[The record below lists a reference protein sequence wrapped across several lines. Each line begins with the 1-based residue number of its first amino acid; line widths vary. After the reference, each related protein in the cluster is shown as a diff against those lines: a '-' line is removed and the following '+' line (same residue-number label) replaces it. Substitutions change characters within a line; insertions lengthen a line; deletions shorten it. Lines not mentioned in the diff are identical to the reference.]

1 MFKNF
6 FKAGIVAILASLLLV
21 ACGTDNDN
29 GSQNENGSAKEN
41 GSNDEK
47 IQVVATFS
55 IIHDIINELGGDLVD
70 VHSMVPIGTDPHEYD
85 PLPEDVKKAND
96 ADVLFYNGLN
106 LEGGE
111 DGWFFKLLEDA
122 NASEEHVFELM
133 EGVEPLYL
141 SSEDGSEEEVNPHA
155 FLDPNVV
162 IQMTENARDALIEI
176 DEANKETYEEN
187 AEELLAKLHKLDEE
201 YETKINE
208 IPEDRRIL
216 VTSERAYQYMA
227 KQYGL
232 KEGFIWEI
240 DTDENGTPEQITSLV
255 KFVNENKVP
264 VLFVET
270 NVDKRPMETVS
281 NETGVEIAAEL
292 FSDEL
297 GEPGED
303 GGTVIEFLQHNIDTI
318 YEHLKE

>member
-6 FKAGIVAILASLLLV
+6 LKAGIVTILATLFLV
-21 ACGTDNDN
+21 ACGNDN
-29 GSQNENGSAKEN
+29 EQGNEPTEN
-41 GSNDEK
+41 DQGDADK

-70 VHSMVPIGTDPHEYD
+70 LHSMVPIGTDPHEYD

-106 LEGGE
+106 LEGGKA
-111 DGWFFKLLEDA
+111 GWFFKLLEDA

-141 SSEDGSEEEVNPHA
+141 SSEDGAEKEVNPHA

-162 IQMTENARDALIEI
+162 IQMTENAREALIKV
-176 DEANKETYEEN
+176 DEENKETYEKN
-187 AEELLAKLHKLDEE
+187 AETLLEKLRKLDEE
-201 YETKINE
+201 YETKISE
-208 IPEDRRIL
+208 IPEERRVL

-227 KQYGL
+227 QQYGL
-232 KEGFIWEI
+232 EEGFIWEI

-255 KFVNENKVP
+255 KFVKEKNVP
-264 VLFVET
+264 VLFLET
-270 NVDKRPMETVS
+270 NVDPRPMETVS
-281 NETGVEIAAEL
+281 NETGVEIGAEL

>member
-1 MFKNF
+1 MLKRFL
-6 FKAGIVAILASLLLV
+6 KAGIVTVLATLLLV
-21 ACGTDNDN
+21 ACGNDN
-29 GSQNENGSAKEN
+29 EQSNEQPEN
-41 GSNDEK
+41 NDTDTDK

-122 NASEEHVFELM
+122 NASEEHIFELM

-141 SSEDGSEEEVNPHA
+141 SDGDEEEVNPHA

-162 IQMTENARDALIEI
+162 IQMTENARDALVEI
-176 DEANKETYEEN
+176 DAENKEIYEEN
-187 AEELLAKLHKLDEE
+187 AENLLAKLHELDEE
-201 YETKINE
+201 YETKIGE
-208 IPEDRRIL
+208 IPEERRIL

-232 KEGFIWEI
+232 EEGFIWEI
-240 DTDENGTPEQITSLV
+240 DTDENGTPAQIKSLV
-255 KFVNENKVP
+255 EFVKENDVP
-264 VLFVET
+264 ALFVET

-281 NETGVEIAAEL
+281 NETGVEIVAEL

-303 GGTVIEFLQHNIDTI
+303 GGTVIEFLQHNIDMI

>member
-1 MFKNF
+1 MLKRFL
-6 FKAGIVAILASLLLV
+6 KAGIVTVLATLLLV
-21 ACGTDNDN
+21 ACGNDKESDNEQSENNDASTD
-29 GSQNENGSAKEN
+29 
-41 GSNDEK
+41 K

-133 EGVEPLYL
+133 KGVEPLYL
-141 SSEDGSEEEVNPHA
+141 SDGDEEEVNPHA

-162 IQMTENARDALIEI
+162 IQMTENARDALVEI
-176 DEANKETYEEN
+176 DEENKEVYEDN
-187 AEELLAKLHKLDEE
+187 AENLLAKLHKLDEE
-201 YETKINE
+201 YATKIGE
-208 IPEDRRIL
+208 IPEERRIL

-227 KQYGL
+227 QQYGL
-232 KEGFIWEI
+232 EEGFIWEI
-240 DTDENGTPEQITSLV
+240 DTDENGTPEQIKSLV
-255 KFVNENKVP
+255 EFVKENDVP
-264 VLFVET
+264 ALFVET

-281 NETGVEIAAEL
+281 NETGVEIVAEL

-303 GGTVIEFLQHNIDTI
+303 GGTIIEFLQHNIDTI

>member
-1 MFKNF
+1 MFKRF
-6 FKAGIVAILASLLLV
+6 FKAGIATILAVLLLA
-21 ACGTDNDN
+21 ACSSKNEPDKESTEGNQTDA
-29 GSQNENGSAKEN
+29 G
-41 GSNDEK
+41 K

-55 IIHDIINELGGDLVD
+55 IIHDIIQELGGDFVD

-85 PLPEDVKKAND
+85 PLPEDVKKASD

-111 DGWFFKLLEDA
+111 NGWFFKLLEDT
-122 NASEEHVFELM
+122 NASKDHVFELM

-141 SSEDGSEEEVNPHA
+141 SSADGAEKEVNPHA
-155 FLDPNVV
+155 FLAPTVV
-162 IQMTENARDALIEI
+162 IQMTENARDALIKI

-187 AEELLAKLHKLDEE
+187 AEALLAKLHDLDRE
-201 YETKINE
+201 YETKISE
-208 IPEDRRIL
+208 IPEDRRVL
-216 VTSERAYQYMA
+216 VTSERAFQYMA

-232 KEGFIWEI
+232 EEGFIWEI
-240 DTDENGTPEQITSLV
+240 DTEENGTPEQITSLV
-255 KFVNENKVP
+255 KFVKEKNVP

-270 NVDKRPMETVS
+270 NVDPRPMETVS

-297 GEPGED
+297 GAPGED